1 MRRESHHS
9 AGIVLFKEGPERTI
23 LLLRSALT
31 RRPVWEFPKGAIEA
45 GESEREAAER
55 ELREEAGLSIGDYEV
70 LDGFCDVE
78 QYFFT
83 RNNGTEQV
91 LIRKRVVYFLA
102 RWKSGEVQISPE
114 ATNFLWATP
123 AEAERRLR
131 FPQKRRVLGNALR
144 WMEANLES

>member
-9 AGIVLFKEGPERTI
+9 AGIVLFKEGEERTV

-45 GESEREAAER
+45 GETEQQAAER
-55 ELREEAGLSIGDYEV
+55 ELREEAGLEVGDYEV
-70 LDGFCDVE
+70 LDGFRDVE

-83 RNNGTEQV
+83 RNRDNEQV
-91 LIRKRVVYFLA
+91 LIRKRVIYFIA
-102 RWKSGEVQISPE
+102 RWKSGEVRISPE
-114 ATNFLWATP
+114 ATNFQWATP

-131 FPQKRRVLGNALR
+131 FPQKRRVLANALR
-144 WMEANLES
+144 WLDTNFEF